1 MKEIH
6 GHIHDEWCIHPPF
19 FAEIDDWLSHPFNW
33 AQTSPYPLLD
43 LPQDVRDFRHISVTY
58 FTQYMAQKIVV
69 ETAWREYNEKL
80 LECAGLEEEW
90 EMVIQ
95 PCDDVQDSLR
105 EHACR
110 HATANRQ
117 AREQFGQ
124 EWDRLTALFDQ
135 ARIAKMANEQDRKN
149 EWETLKIV
157 QCLLDHVHS
166 SVITS
171 IETGAPCPTIDSDP
185 DGVTLAIEDCHI
197 VTRGCGEDS
206 MTHHLCL
213 DWCDV
218 PEPPPLP
225 PVELPACTPAYI
237 AKEQAQFLATI
248 QATYTE
254 TLTSN
259 SEYPSDPLT
268 EFETVLSAAGWA
280 GCAPPKVCVDC
291 SGSETQAPCL
301 EHSGGAHTCHLHEE
315 YLSPGQSNADTFRCL
330 DGSCIVQAG
339 RCNGRNNC
347 ADGSDESGCDAEAN
361 HFVPAYMAQGST
373 CPEISMMTSI
383 SVVAT
388 ASASRRWV
396 CAMVSTIAL
405 MNLMRPTAL
414 EASN

>member
-1 MKEIH
+1 
-6 GHIHDEWCIHPPF
+6 
-19 FAEIDDWLSHPFNW
+19 
-33 AQTSPYPLLD
+33 
-43 LPQDVRDFRHISVTY
+43 
-58 FTQYMAQKIVV
+58 
-69 ETAWREYNEKL
+69 
-80 LECAGLEEEW
+80 
-90 EMVIQ
+90 
-95 PCDDVQDSLR
+95 
-105 EHACR
+105 
-110 HATANRQ
+110 
-117 AREQFGQ
+117 
-124 EWDRLTALFDQ
+124 
-135 ARIAKMANEQDRKN
+135 
-149 EWETLKIV
+149 
-157 QCLLDHVHS
+157 
-166 SVITS
+166 VITS

-259 SEYPSDPLT
+259 SEYPTDPLT

-373 CPEISMMTSI
+373 CPEDFHDDVHFRCGNGQCIEKVGLCNGVNNCADETDEAHCSGGLQLTVEATSGRT
-383 SVVAT
+383 VTVET
-388 ASASRRWV
+388 
-396 CAMVSTIAL
+396 
-405 MNLMRPTAL
+405 L
-414 EASN
+414 EAHTGVFHDREYTFDNLGSFQGKTFIKYSNDDKMTDQDKVMTKIRTLEPVTVHIVKLDGHGLTWLQGEHWTESSDTGLSFSGVRSTRHKEWDESLLTTDNFAANSVWSKTFPAGTVIIPGNGGGDGSFLIFVDRL